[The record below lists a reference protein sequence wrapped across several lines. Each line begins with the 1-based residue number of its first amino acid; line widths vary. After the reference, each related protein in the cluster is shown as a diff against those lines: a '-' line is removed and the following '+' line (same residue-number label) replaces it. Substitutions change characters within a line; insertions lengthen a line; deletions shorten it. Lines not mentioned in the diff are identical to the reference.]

1 MSASE
6 LLDRTP
12 PHSLD
17 AERSVLGSVLLQP
30 ELLSQIALEPTDF
43 HADAHQHVWRAYQH
57 TLEAG
62 CALDETTLIE
72 ALRQLGTFERIGGR
86 PYVFELVDCVATP
99 ATALDLA
106 KTVHHFA
113 SLRRVIRACTQ
124 VLQDAYAAGR
134 PDVIIQRTEDTLAA
148 ALDSVSRD
156 TGRKRNTTL
165 EAACNAHLARHEM
178 TRQRGSQPTH
188 STGLAD
194 LDRALGGGLEMG
206 EFVVIGGRPSQGK
219 TAIGLQILDNLAE
232 QGLKTAFISEEMTPE
247 KIGARTLKRLTSM
260 PEADWADHAAEV
272 RKALASHFTGRTPT
286 VVTNSL
292 GRTSLV
298 VAEIERLYRT
308 QGLDAVCIDYVQL
321 LKGRGQGEFEQI
333 TDSIR
338 ELKTLT
344 TRLDIIT
351 LALGQLNRESSKR
364 PDPTPRLTDLKGSG
378 EWEQAADVAILL
390 HWPWMENNDHEP
402 RGEYRMRLAKNRNR
416 GIRVPV
422 VGFTFDGE
430 RQTVREIPKA
440 RPMDFGSYDPEKG
453 W

>member
-1 MSASE
+1 MSDN
-6 LLDRTP
+6 LLDRP
-12 PHSLD
+12 APHNLD
-17 AERSVLGSVLLQP
+17 AERSVLGSIILHP
-30 ELLSQIALEPTDF
+30 EILGELALDAEDF
-43 HADAHQHVWRAYQH
+43 YHDAHRQLWRAFEHIRDSGAVVDENVLVQALRELG
-57 TLEAG
+57 TLE
-62 CALDETTLIE
+62 
-72 ALRQLGTFERIGGR
+72 RVGGR
-86 PYVFELVDCVATP
+86 AYIVEIIDIVGTP
-99 ATALDLA
+99 ATARDLA
-106 KTVHHFA
+106 NTVRQLAGIRCAIHA
-113 SLRRVIRACTQ
+113 ATEVLREAHGN
-124 VLQDAYAAGR
+124 GR
-134 PDVIIQRTEDTLAA
+134 PVDILCRAESALAA
-148 ALDSVSRD
+148 ALDGVGRD

-165 EAACNAHLARHEM
+165 EASCLEHLARHELA
-178 TRQRGSQPTH
+178 RQRGGRPIL

-219 TAIGLQILDNLAE
+219 TAVGLQILDNLAE
-232 QGLKTAFISEEMTPE
+232 GGLKTAFISEEMTPE
-247 KIGARTLKRLTSM
+247 KIGARSLKRLTSL
-260 PEADWADHAAEV
+260 PEADWVDHAKEIRA
-272 RKALASHFTGRTPT
+272 ALASHFGGRTPT

-298 VAEIERLYRT
+298 IAEIERLHRT
-308 QGLDAVCIDYVQL
+308 QGLDAVCVDYVQL

-338 ELKTLT
+338 ELKTMT
-344 TRLDIIT
+344 TRLGIIT

-378 EWEQAADVAILL
+378 EWEQAADIAILL

-422 VGFTFDGE
+422 VGFTFDDE